1 MANWVNL
8 KSTESHRLRMMVWW
22 KGYLKR
28 NCAYT
33 LSEIAGQ
40 APGSNMHRASQVKGL
55 GPERTVVWPTA
66 LEATEP
72 SGYKCKPSSFG
83 FKSQFQAVRSWTNQ
97 LISLCLNFLICEWP
111 QQQCLVHRVA
121 VRIKCFVAVVQLLT
135 HV

>member
-1 MANWVNL
+1 MMQGQLVANWVNL
-8 KSTESHRLRMMVWW
+8 KSTESYRLRMMVWW

-33 LSEIAGQ
+33 LSEKAGQ

-72 SGYKCKPSSFG
+72 SGYKCRLVSQVLLGSNPSS
-83 FKSQFQAVRSWTNQ
+83 K
-97 LISLCLNFLICEWP
+97 L
-111 QQQCLVHRVA
+111 
-121 VRIKCFVAVVQLLT
+121 
-135 HV
+135 